1 MKKLSNIVEN
11 SYILTK
17 DGYQYIENILGD
29 NIIWDGY
36 TWKNVIIT
44 KNDEPL
50 QEKIYYK
57 LLLSDGCEVICNKEH
72 KLYTVDN
79 MLSNIYRTTPI
90 NIIKENTLIY
100 KYNFP
105 LLEGNIENDLKYP
118 YFLGYIAAYKYNI
131 SNINNENIS
140 EEKIKEIYLKIPNEY
155 INYDHLLK
163 LLDIYSLNFIVP
175 INATITNKLLWI
187 SGLIDINGSITKIK
201 DGIYLNIIVNSK
213 DFAMKV
219 KYLFNTLGTNP
230 KVLENTEIRKVLLSK
245 NLNEKKNIQEDTK
258 IRYRLIFNAE
268 DTNKIFLDHNIN
280 TYFFIYDKTQYS
292 LDQDI
297 NRYISI
303 KKITKIKNI
312 LDTYNITNSY
322 TCIINGTLV

>member
-1 MKKLSNIVEN
+1 MKKLTNILEH

-17 DGYQYIENILGD
+17 DGYQYIENLLE
-29 NIIWDGY
+29 NSIIWDGY
-36 TWKNVIIT
+36 KWKEVNIIQ
-44 KNDEPL
+44 NNEIL
-50 QEKIYYK
+50 QENTYYK
-57 LLLSDGCEVICNKEH
+57 LLLSDGCEVVCNEDH

-79 MLSNIYRTTPI
+79 MISNIYRTTPV

-105 LLEGNIENDLKYP
+105 LLEGNIDNDLKYP

-131 SNINNENIS
+131 NNENIT
-140 EEKIKEIYLKIPNEY
+140 EEKLKEIYSKISNED
-155 INYDHLLK
+155 INYGHLIK
-163 LLDIYSLNFIVP
+163 LLDIYSLNLIVP
-175 INATITNKLLWI
+175 INATISNKLLWI
-187 SGLIDINGSITKIK
+187 SGLIDVNGCITKIK

-213 DFAMKV
+213 DFAIKV

-230 KVLENTEIRKVLLSK
+230 RIIENAEIRKTLFSI

-258 IRYRLIFNAE
+258 IRYRILFNAD
-268 DTNKIFLDHNIN
+268 DTNKIFLDYDIK

-297 NRYISI
+297 NRYLSI
-303 KKITKIKNI
+303 KKITKFKDIKKTYHIKN
-312 LDTYNITNSY
+312 SY
-322 TCIINGTLV
+322 SCIINGTLI